1 MLFARKC
8 CTKAINVVN
17 VTHFHNLKSHLGCT
31 LQNGNFV
38 VAGSKLL
45 CKSYSYFGNLN
56 SRGCNI
62 ILMSQIQNYLK
73 KAPKSQL
80 GILPMSTQ
88 TMKTKGSASTE
99 SQGIH
104 ENVSALQMRIRLQRR
119 KRPSMEEE
127 DSRKL
132 GVW

>member
-1 MLFARKC
+1 
-8 CTKAINVVN
+8 
-17 VTHFHNLKSHLGCT
+17 
-31 LQNGNFV
+31 
-38 VAGSKLL
+38 
-45 CKSYSYFGNLN
+45 
-56 SRGCNI
+56 
-62 ILMSQIQNYLK
+62 MSQIQNYLK